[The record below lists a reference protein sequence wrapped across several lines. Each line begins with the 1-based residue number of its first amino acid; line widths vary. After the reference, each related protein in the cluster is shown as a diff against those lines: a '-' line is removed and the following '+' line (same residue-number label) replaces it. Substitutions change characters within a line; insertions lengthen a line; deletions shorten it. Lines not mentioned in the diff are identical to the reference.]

1 MNGENK
7 IKAPPNPF
15 QPEPARIVR
24 TYPLTDDVNFFQ
36 IRIADMEKALAFRYQ
51 TGQFAMIS
59 VLGAGEAPF
68 SISRPGLLEFCIRKA
83 GTVTNA
89 LFQMKENDLIGLRGP
104 YGNTFPIEKMQGK
117 DIVIVMGGLGAAP
130 LRSVLLYLLDNQG
143 KDIVIVMG
151 GLGAAPLRSVL
162 LYLLDNR
169 DQFGRVMLLHG
180 AKRPAEM
187 LLREEFFS
195 LKERE
200 DLECYLTVDN
210 DETGEWPADVG
221 LVTQLFKKLGTINPK
236 NTFSLVC
243 GPPIMY
249 KFVLEEILKLN
260 IPKDQILMTLERRMK
275 CGVGKCGH
283 CAIDY
288 IYTCLDGPV
297 FTYWDVI
304 HMRELI

>member
-7 IKAPPNPF
+7 IKAPANPF

-24 TYPLTDDVNFFQ
+24 AYPLTDDVKFFQ
-36 IRIADMEKALAFRYQ
+36 IRIADMEKALSFQYQ

-68 SISRPGLLEFCIRKA
+68 SISSTPSRPGLLEFCIRKA

-104 YGNTFPIEKMQGK
+104 YGSTFPIKKMKGK
-117 DIVIVMGGLGAAP
+117 DII
-130 LRSVLLYLLDNQG
+130 
-143 KDIVIVMG
+143 IVMG

-169 DQFGRVMLLHG
+169 DLFGRVMLLHG

-200 DLECYLTVDN
+200 DLECYLTVDE
-210 DETGEWPADVG
+210 DDTGEWPADIG
-221 LVTQLFKKLGTINPK
+221 LVTQLFKKLGTINPE

-249 KFVLEEILKLN
+249 KFVLKEILKLN

>member
-7 IKAPPNPF
+7 LNQSENPF
-15 QPEPARIVR
+15 LPEPARIVR
-24 TYPLTDDVNFFQ
+24 TYYLTEDVKFFQ
-36 IRIADMEKALAFRYQ
+36 VRIADMEKALSFKYKI
-51 TGQFAMIS
+51 GQFAMIS

-68 SISRPGLLEFCIRKA
+68 SISSTPSRPGLLEFCIRKT

-89 LFQMKENDLIGLRGP
+89 IFRLKENDMIGIRGP
-104 YGNTFPIEKMQGK
+104 YGNGFPVEQMKGN
-117 DIVIVMGGLGAAP
+117 DILITMGGLGAAP
-130 LRSVLLYLLDNQG
+130 LRSVLLYC
-143 KDIVIVMG
+143 
-151 GLGAAPLRSVL
+151 
-162 LYLLDNR
+162 LDNR
-169 DQFGRVMLLHG
+169 DQFGRVILLHG

-187 LLREEFFS
+187 LLREEFMS

-200 DLECYLTVDN
+200 DLECYLSVDK
-210 DETGEWPADVG
+210 DDTGQWSENVG
-221 LVTQLFKKLGTINPK
+221 VVTTLFPKIKNINPS
-236 NTFSLVC
+236 TTYSLVC
-243 GPPIMY
+243 GPPVMY
-249 KFVLEEILKLN
+249 KFVLKELLKLN

-297 FTYWDVI
+297 FTYWDVM

>member
-1 MNGENK
+1 MMLNSFRSGLQIWK
-7 IKAPPNPF
+7 KLFPF
-15 QPEPARIVR
+15 
-24 TYPLTDDVNFFQ
+24 
-36 IRIADMEKALAFRYQ
+36 
-51 TGQFAMIS
+51 
-59 VLGAGEAPF
+59 GEAPF
-68 SISRPGLLEFCIRKA
+68 SISSTPSRPGLLEFCIRKA

-104 YGNTFPIEKMQGK
+104 YGNTFPIEKMKGK
-117 DIVIVMGGLGAAP
+117 DIIIIMGGLGVAP
-130 LRSVLLYLLDNQG
+130 LRSVLLYC
-143 KDIVIVMG
+143 
-151 GLGAAPLRSVL
+151 
-162 LYLLDNR
+162 LDNR
-169 DQFGRVMLLHG
+169 DQFGQVILLHG
-180 AKRPAEM
+180 SKRPAEM
-187 LLREEFFS
+187 LLREEFLS

-200 DLECYLTVDN
+200 DLVCYLTVDK
-210 DETGEWPADVG
+210 DDTGEWPEDVG
-221 LVTQLFKKLGTINPK
+221 LVTQLFKKIGNIDPK
-236 NTFSLVC
+236 NTFGLVC

-249 KFVLEEILKLN
+249 KFVLKEILKLN